1 MTNCDILPI
10 YTKIIVYTW
19 LQLYLMDN
27 NNISHEFDNTLSQD
41 PQRPRVLAPPA
52 PRVLAP
58 PAPPAPRVLAPPAPR
73 VLAPWAHNAS
83 LISMPELSFISWN
96 LLLENE
102 LEISIFYILFLVY
115 S

>member
-1 MTNCDILPI
+1 M
-10 YTKIIVYTW
+10 KI
-19 LQLYLMDN
+19 N
-27 NNISHEFDNTLSQD
+27 HEFDNTLSQD

-58 PAPPAPRVLAPPAPR
+58 PAPRVLAPPAPRVLAPPAPR

-83 LISMPELSFISWN
+83 LISMAELSFIPWN